1 MEDDLNKQYR
11 FLVEIDKLKSI
22 ERQNILCDSSRRENS
37 AEHSWHLAMTALIL
51 SEHSHEEINILKVL
65 KMVLLHDIVEIDAGD
80 AFLHEPEEQQEQ
92 HEKEVLAAE
101 RIFSLLP
108 EHQKNELTSCWNEFE
123 AGETPEAKFA
133 KAIDRVQPALLHEE
147 TDMVVWEKYQTTLPQ
162 VMNRMK
168 EVKENTPKL
177 WPKVNSVIDKAV
189 KKRRL
194 KDCK

>member
-1 MEDDLNKQYR
+1 MEDHLQKQYN
-11 FLVEIDKLKSI
+11 FLVEIDKLKNI

-51 SEHSHEEINILKVL
+51 SEHADEKINVLKVL

-80 AFLHEPEEQQEQ
+80 AFLHEPKEQQEQ
-92 HEKEVLAAE
+92 YEKEVQAAK

-108 EHQKNELTSCWNEFE
+108 DHQKNDLTDCWNEFE
-123 AGETPEAKFA
+123 AGVSAEAKFA

-168 EVKENTPKL
+168 EVKDNTPKL
-177 WPKVNSVIDKAV
+177 WPKVKSVINQAV
-189 KKRRL
+189 VKGRL
-194 KDCK
+194 KES